1 MKEKEIMKALE
12 MAFTPEQRT
21 DILKALS
28 FSSQNYE
35 KRENEERAREMEILR
50 AKAARLFDRLDHTEE
65 TGKEQPEQ
73 PEQIVI
79 FSPEELEEFA
89 KTLNKIIKK
98 SINKAFRK
106 VFKEYEKER
115 EEQFRIA
122 VIRIVPCVMGFDPAE
137 NDDTE
142 PEKKKDGKRDIP
154 VE

>member
-12 MAFTPEQRT
+12 MAFTPEQRI

-28 FSSQNYE
+28 FSLQNYE
-35 KRENEERAREMEILR
+35 KRGNEEKAREMKNLCLHV
-50 AKAARLFDRLDHTEE
+50 AHLFDGLDDTEE

-73 PEQIVI
+73 PEQIAI
-79 FSPEELEEFA
+79 INPEEFA